1 MLERFFKKTSPFVIK
16 SIDSTKKVAVVED
29 KELGLVIEVPYGPSI
44 LKKAEIISE
53 YEIQFLYEDGSS
65 RISKIL
71 MKCCSKITHLIGL
84 NSLTGLKPGT

>member
-1 MLERFFKKTSPFVIK
+1 MLERFFKKTSLFIIK

-29 KELGLVIEVPYGPSI
+29 KELGLVIEVPYGPNI

-71 MKCCSKITHLIGL
+71 M
-84 NSLTGLKPGT
+84 

>member
-16 SIDSTKKVAVVED
+16 SINPNKKVVVVED

-71 MKCCSKITHLIGL
+71 M
-84 NSLTGLKPGT
+84 

>member
-1 MLERFFKKTSPFVIK
+1 MGKYKLDYQNSK
-16 SIDSTKKVAVVED
+16 SNFTPDKKVVVVED

-71 MKCCSKITHLIGL
+71 M
-84 NSLTGLKPGT
+84 

>member
-44 LKKAEIISE
+44 LKRLK
-53 YEIQFLYEDGSS
+53 SS
-65 RISKIL
+65 AN
-71 MKCCSKITHLIGL
+71 MKSSFSTKMEAQE
-84 NSLTGLKPGT
+84 SLKS

>member
-1 MLERFFKKTSPFVIK
+1 MKNNINFINLYKLNRNADLCWSDFFRKPVHLSLNILTQQ
-16 SIDSTKKVAVVED
+16 KKVAVVED

-71 MKCCSKITHLIGL
+71 M
-84 NSLTGLKPGT
+84 

>member
-1 MLERFFKKTSPFVIK
+1 MLDRFFKKTSPFVIK

-71 MKCCSKITHLIGL
+71 M
-84 NSLTGLKPGT
+84 

>member
-1 MLERFFKKTSPFVIK
+1 MLERFFKKTSPFIIK

-53 YEIQFLYEDGSS
+53 
-65 RISKIL
+65 
-71 MKCCSKITHLIGL
+71 
-84 NSLTGLKPGT
+84 

>member
-1 MLERFFKKTSPFVIK
+1 MGKYKLDYKNSK
-16 SIDSTKKVAVVED
+16 SNFTPDKKVVVVED

-71 MKCCSKITHLIGL
+71 M
-84 NSLTGLKPGT
+84 

>member
-1 MLERFFKKTSPFVIK
+1 MKKNIIFINLYKFNRNADLCWSDFFKKTSPFVIK
-16 SIDSTKKVAVVED
+16 SIDSTKKVALVED

-71 MKCCSKITHLIGL
+71 M
-84 NSLTGLKPGT
+84 

>member
-1 MLERFFKKTSPFVIK
+1 MKKNIVFINLYKLNRNLDLCSSDFLRKLVHLSLNLLIQ
-16 SIDSTKKVAVVED
+16 IKKVVVVED

-53 YEIQFLYEDGSS
+53 YEIQFLYEDGNS

-71 MKCCSKITHLIGL
+71 M
-84 NSLTGLKPGT
+84 

>member
-1 MLERFFKKTSPFVIK
+1 VYKRQ
-16 SIDSTKKVAVVED
+16 VED

-71 MKCCSKITHLIGL
+71 M
-84 NSLTGLKPGT
+84 

>member
-1 MLERFFKKTSPFVIK
+1 
-16 SIDSTKKVAVVED
+16 
-29 KELGLVIEVPYGPSI
+29 

-71 MKCCSKITHLIGL
+71 M
-84 NSLTGLKPGT
+84 